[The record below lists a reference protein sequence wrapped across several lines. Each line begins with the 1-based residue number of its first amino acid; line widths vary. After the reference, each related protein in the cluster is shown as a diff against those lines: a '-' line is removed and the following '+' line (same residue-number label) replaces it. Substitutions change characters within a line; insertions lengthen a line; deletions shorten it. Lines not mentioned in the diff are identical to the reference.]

1 METMGR
7 LTLLLSI
14 VACVGCTSVEPGED
28 IQIADVVYDANFYY
42 CTVEPMLFG
51 QRCGPG
57 DPGKGD
63 GGGSCHFNVTT
74 FRLIDYAPLVGESCS
89 GPITPTAG
97 IPSEASSN
105 YSSAQTKMQIDP
117 NLAPLLNRPTGKAA
131 HPRAIF
137 GLNEPPADIIR
148 QWATQ
153 FSTQ

>member
-1 METMGR
+1 MAR
-7 LTLLLSI
+7 PTLLLVF
-14 VACVGCTSVEPGED
+14 VACVGCTSVEPGQD

-51 QRCGPG
+51 QSCGPG

-63 GGGSCHFNVTT
+63 GTGSCHFNLTQ
-74 FRLIDYAPLVGESCS
+74 FRLTDYNPLVGTTCS
-89 GPITPTAG
+89 GPLTPTVG
-97 IPSEASSN
+97 IPSAATGN
-105 YSSAQTKMQIDP
+105 YSKAQIMMQIDP
-117 NLAPLLNRPTGKAA
+117 NLAPLLNRPTGNAA

-137 GLNEPPADIIR
+137 GVNEPPADIIR